1 MIKAGGPIPR
11 GTAIGRVNSKAQ
23 PKAAGE
29 PEPMPAAM
37 RRGAIPSCAGLQLG
51 CERRSRPETC

>member
-1 MIKAGGPIPR
+1 MIKAGGPIPS

-37 RRGAIPSCAGLQLG
+37 RRGAIPSCAGLQ
-51 CERRSRPETC
+51 